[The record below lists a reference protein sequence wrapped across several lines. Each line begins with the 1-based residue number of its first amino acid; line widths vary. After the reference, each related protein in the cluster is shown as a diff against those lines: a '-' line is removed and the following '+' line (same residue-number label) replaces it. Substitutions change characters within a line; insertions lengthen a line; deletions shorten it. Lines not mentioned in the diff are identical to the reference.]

1 MIGHIEVHQRIGAI
15 GGQDHGQAVVQ
26 LVHLVGDGELALLLA
41 LFGDQVGAASTGRVK
56 PSRIVKGMTL
66 FTVTS

>member
-1 MIGHIEVHQRIGAI
+1 MIGHIEVHQRIGAV

-41 LFGDQVGAASTGRVK
+41 LFGDQGRC
-56 PSRIVKGMTL
+56 RQHRQGEAQQNR
-66 FTVTS
+66 